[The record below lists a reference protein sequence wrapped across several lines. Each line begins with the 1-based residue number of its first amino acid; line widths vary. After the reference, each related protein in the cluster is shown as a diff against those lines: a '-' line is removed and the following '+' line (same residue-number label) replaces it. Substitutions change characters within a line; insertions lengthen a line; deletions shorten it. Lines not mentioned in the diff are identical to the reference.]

1 MVCVP
6 APSVVCVWVTERL
19 AVLPV
24 PVSVQLELL
33 KVPAPLLPKLTV
45 PVGVLLVPV
54 SVSLTVAVQ
63 VVAWPTTTDAG
74 LQPTLV
80 LVDRFAVTIKPVERE
95 LRAGRV
101 SPA

>member
-19 AVLPV
+19 AEAPL

-80 LVDRFAVTIKPVERE
+80 LVGRLAVAITPVAAE
-95 LRAGRV
+95 LRGWTV
-101 SPA
+101 P

>member
-1 MVCVP
+1 M
-6 APSVVCVWVTERL
+6 
-19 AVLPV
+19 LPV
-24 PVSVQLELL
+24 PESVQLELL
-33 KVPAPLLPKLTV
+33 KVPAPLLLKLTV

-80 LVDRFAVTIKPVERE
+80 LVDRFAVTITPVEPE
-95 LRAGRV
+95 LPEWMV
-101 SPA
+101 SPP

>member
-1 MVCVP
+1 MMACVIVPSLVCG
-6 APSVVCVWVTERL
+6 CVIERL
-19 AVLPV
+19 AEAPL

-45 PVGVLLVPV
+45 PAGVLLVPV

-80 LVDRFAVTIKPVERE
+80 LGARFAGTITPGEPE
-95 LRAGRV
+95 LPEWVG
-101 SPA
+101 